1 MSTAERNLTRAAL
14 LVEELVRLGCTW
26 FAIGPGARSTPLALA
41 VARHPR
47 AHSTVHTDER
57 ALAFWA
63 LGVARA
69 VARPAAVITTS
80 GTAVANLFPAIVE
93 ADVAQV
99 PLIVISADRPSE
111 LRGSGAN
118 QTIDQVK
125 IFGSAVRHYAE
136 LTLSD
141 VGFSEPA
148 LLAAIDRAVGAS
160 IGSPPGPVHLNV
172 PIREPLG
179 HELPAAPSDPR
190 LAGWVDSPDPWARP
204 LVGAA
209 TLSVPQVQG
218 LSDILS
224 STRRGLLVLGALDD
238 EGERFAATRLA
249 QHLGWPVV
257 ADVTSGLRLGAR
269 IPNLLAPIDLLLA
282 SRMFRDALNAEV
294 VLQLGG
300 GVVSKRL
307 PEWIAETAPRHIVVR
322 ESARV
327 PDPCHSMT
335 DQVVA
340 ELSELQCELGR
351 RVMPRPDAAWVRSL
365 VDAGRTVRGL
375 VPRDNLSEPS
385 IARAVSLL
393 GAPVFVGSSMPVR
406 DLDEFGALE
415 GPAVA
420 VAANRG
426 ASGIDGT
433 IACGLGW
440 AQALGKSCVIF
451 LGDQALLHDQ
461 GSLVLARGTPHLV
474 VVVNNGGGGIFSKLP
489 VARAGA
495 VFETHFANAH
505 DRELADVAR
514 GAGLAYGAPTSL
526 EAFQDAAASARSS
539 GEATLLELHTDR
551 AETQRLRDRLE
562 ADAVAAVERRMSR
575 PVPLVALPD
584 EAGARA

>member
-1 MSTAERNLTRAAL
+1 VTVAERNVTRAAI
-14 LVEELVRLGCTW
+14 LVEELVRHGCTW

-47 AHSTVHTDER
+47 AKSTVHTDER
-57 ALAFWA
+57 GLAFWA
-63 LGVARA
+63 IGVARA
-69 VARPAAVITTS
+69 STRPAVVITTS

-99 PLIVISADRPSE
+99 PLIVLSADRPPE

-136 LTLSD
+136 LPLSD

-148 LLAAIDRAVGAS
+148 LLAAVDRAVAAATA
-160 IGSPPGPVHLNV
+160 SPPGPVHLNV

-179 HELPAAPSDPR
+179 HEHPSAPGDPL
-190 LAGWVDSPDPWARP
+190 LAGWIESPDPWARP

-209 TLSVPQVQG
+209 ILSVPQVQG
-218 LSDILS
+218 LADLLS
-224 STRRGLLVLGALDD
+224 ATRRGLLVLGALDD
-238 EGERFAATRLA
+238 ETERFAATRLA

-282 SRMFRDALNAEV
+282 SRAFRDSLAAEV
-294 VLQLGG
+294 VLQIGG

-307 PEWIAETAPRHIVVR
+307 PEWIAETAPRHVVVR
-322 ESARV
+322 ESPRV

-335 DQVVA
+335 DHVVA
-340 ELSELQCELGR
+340 ELAELSCELGR
-351 RVMPRPDAAWVRSL
+351 RVVPRADEAWVRSL
-365 VDAGRTVRGL
+365 VDAGRSVRAL
-375 VPRDNLSEPS
+375 VPRDDLSEPS

-406 DLDEFGALE
+406 DLDEFGAVE
-415 GPAVA
+415 GPV
-420 VAANRG
+420 VPVGANRG

-433 IACGLGW
+433 VASGIGW
-440 AQALGKSCVIF
+440 ATALGRPCVIF

-461 GSLVLARGTPHLV
+461 GSLVLARGTPHLI

-489 VARAGA
+489 VAKAGA

-505 DRELADVAR
+505 ERELGDLAR
-514 GAGLAYGAPTSL
+514 GAGLAYGEPVSL
-526 EAFQDAAASARSS
+526 EAFQDAAGAARAS
-539 GEATLLELHTDR
+539 GEATMLEIRTDR
-551 AETQRLRDRLE
+551 ADTQRLRDRLE
-562 ADAVAAVERRMSR
+562 TDAVAALERRIAR
-575 PVPLVALPD
+575 PVPLVALPTVGGA
-584 EAGARA
+584 EA

>member
-1 MSTAERNLTRAAL
+1 
-14 LVEELVRLGCTW
+14 
-26 FAIGPGARSTPLALA
+26 
-41 VARHPR
+41 
-47 AHSTVHTDER
+47 
-57 ALAFWA
+57 
-63 LGVARA
+63 
-69 VARPAAVITTS
+69 
-80 GTAVANLFPAIVE
+80 
-93 ADVAQV
+93 
-99 PLIVISADRPSE
+99 
-111 LRGSGAN
+111 
-118 QTIDQVK
+118 
-125 IFGSAVRHYAE
+125 
-136 LTLSD
+136 

-148 LLAAIDRAVGAS
+148 LLATVDRAVAAS

-190 LAGWVDSPDPWARP
+190 LEGWVDSPDPWARP

-238 EGERFAATRLA
+238 EHERFAATRLA

-282 SRMFRDALNAEV
+282 SRMFRDALHAEV
-294 VLQLGG
+294 VLQVGG

-351 RVMPRPDAAWVRSL
+351 RVVPRPDAAWVRSL
-365 VDAGRTVRGL
+365 VDGGRTVRGL
-375 VPRDNLSEPS
+375 VPRDDLSEPS

-433 IACGLGW
+433 IASGLGW
-440 AQALGKSCVIF
+440 AQALGKSCVFF
-451 LGDQALLHDQ
+451 LGDQALFHDQ

-489 VARAGA
+489 VSRAGA

-505 DRELADVAR
+505 DRELRDVAR

-526 EAFQDAAASARSS
+526 EAFQDAAAAARAS

-562 ADAVAAVERRMSR
+562 ADAVAALERRMSR
-575 PVPLVALPD
+575 PVPLVALPN

>member
-1 MSTAERNLTRAAL
+1 VSTAERNLTRAAL
-14 LVEELVRLGCTW
+14 VVEELVRLGCTW

-47 AHSTVHTDER
+47 ARSIVHTDER

-80 GTAVANLFPAIVE
+80 GTAVANLFPAVVE
-93 ADVAQV
+93 ADVAQI
-99 PLIVISADRPSE
+99 PLIAISADRPPE

-136 LTLSD
+136 LTFSD
-141 VGFSEPA
+141 AAFSEPA
-148 LLAAIDRAVGAS
+148 LLAAVDRAVGAS
-160 IGSPPGPVHLNV
+160 TGPLPGPVHLNV

-179 HELPAAPSDPR
+179 YELPAAPSDPR

-282 SRMFRDALNAEV
+282 SRTFRDALGSEV
-294 VLQLGG
+294 VLQVGG
-300 GVVSKRL
+300 GIVSKRL

-322 ESARV
+322 EGARV

-351 RVMPRPDAAWVRSL
+351 RVVPRPDAAWVRSL

-375 VPRDNLSEPS
+375 VPRDDLSEPS

-433 IACGLGW
+433 IASGLGW

-505 DRELADVAR
+505 DRELADIAR
-514 GAGLAYGAPTSL
+514 GAGLAYGSPTSL
-526 EAFQDAAASARSS
+526 EAFQDAVASARAS

-562 ADAVAAVERRMSR
+562 ADAVAALERRMSR
-575 PVPLVALPD
+575 PVPLVALPN